1 MAGRSV
7 LNSVAMSQTPESM
20 RQAMA
25 GYVHAVHQ
33 AYLDAASG
41 LPPAEQARLPLLAA
55 GDVTVLAVGA
65 RNLHVIATTE
75 ALPAP
80 QGQEVEIS
88 DALGPLAWRLR
99 FFDPVIVPAL
109 GLVDETAEPAARAD
123 PRRARRAH
131 GGVPPVGAAGRRPHG
146 APRAARRH
154 RAGARARRRPP
165 RLRQHRRARA
175 GPRGPGVG
183 DARRLRGGAAGR
195 AAPAGSRDRPQRR
208 RPRGDGRARRRPGR
222 GAPCA
227 ARRPARRCARER
239 RGARGAPPA
248 LDALER
254 PQRRTPAQ
262 GVLPRQPRDRR
273 HRAVAGAW
281 ASARAPRTDC

>member
-75 ALPAP
+75 TLPAP
-80 QGQEVEIS
+80 QGQEVELA

-109 GLVDETAEPAARAD
+109 GLVDETTEPQPERIREVLGVRTVAY
-123 PRRARRAH
+123 H
-131 GGVPPVGAAGRRPHG
+131 LSVPPGGGLTAHHALHAGTGLAHAHAAAHRDFDSIMAL
-146 APRAARRH
+146 APESADLVAEM
-154 RAGARARRRPP
+154 
-165 RLRQHRRARA
+165 
-175 GPRGPGVG
+175 
-183 DARRLRGGAAGR
+183 
-195 AAPAGSRDRPQRR
+195 
-208 RPRGDGRARRRPGR
+208 R
-222 GAPCA
+222 GA
-227 ARRPARRCARER
+227 
-239 RGARGAPPA
+239 
-248 LDALER
+248 
-254 PQRRTPAQ
+254 
-262 GVLPRQPRDRR
+262 
-273 HRAVAGAW
+273 AVAGL
-281 ASARAPRTDC
+281 ASAQLLLARAIAPRSSTLAEMDIHDVDAESVRRTLLVELRAG